1 MDSIIWI
8 ILAVVFAAVEFGTVA
23 LISVWFVGGAVAALI
38 ASLLGA
44 KVWLQVLI
52 FAGVSALLLLLV
64 RPFLRK
70 YVDPHKIKTNVDALV
85 GKKAVVIE
93 PVDNLEGLGTVKLN
107 GNIWTARSVDGANIP
122 ADTVVEVQAIEGV
135 KLMVVPTESPAK

>member
-23 LISVWFVGGAVAALI
+23 LISVWFVGGSIAALI

-44 KVWLQVLI
+44 PIWLQVLI
-52 FAGVSALLLLLV
+52 FAGVSALLLVLV

-70 YVDPHKIKTNVDALV
+70 FVDPHKIKTNVDALV
-85 GKKAVVIE
+85 GQKAVVLE
-93 PVDNLEGLGTVKLN
+93 PIDNLEGEGTVKLN
-107 GNIWTARSVDGANIP
+107 GNIWTARSADESKIA
-122 ADTVVEVQAIEGV
+122 ADTVVEIRSIEGV
-135 KLMVVPTESPAK
+135 KLIVAPVEPRA

>member
-23 LISVWFVGGAVAALI
+23 LISVWFVGGSIAALI

-44 KVWLQVLI
+44 PIWLQVLI
-52 FAGVSALLLLLV
+52 FAGVSALLLVLV

-70 YVDPHKIKTNVDALV
+70 FVDPHKIKTNVDALV
-85 GKKAVVIE
+85 GQKAVVLEAI
-93 PVDNLEGLGTVKLN
+93 DNLEGEGTVKLN
-107 GNIWTARSVDGANIP
+107 GNIWTARSVDDSKIA
-122 ADTVVEVQAIEGV
+122 ADTVVEIRSIEGV
-135 KLMVVPTESPAK
+135 KLIVAPVDPRA